1 MRSDGSMYPGAAQ
14 IGAQICLECPVNEV
28 ERKKLLTEGYW
39 MIRRMMVCDSGMF
52 GMGVIMHSDGSMY
65 SGAAQVRAQV
75 T

>member
-39 MIRRMMVCDSGMF
+39 GIRRMMVCDTGMF
-52 GMGVIMHSDGSMY
+52 GVGVIMLSDGSMY
-65 SGAAQVRAQV
+65 SGAAQVRLQV